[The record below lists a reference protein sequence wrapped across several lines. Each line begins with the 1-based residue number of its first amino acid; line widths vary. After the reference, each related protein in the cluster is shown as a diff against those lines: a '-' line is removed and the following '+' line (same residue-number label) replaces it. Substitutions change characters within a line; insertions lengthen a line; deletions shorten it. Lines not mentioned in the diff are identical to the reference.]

1 VLDEAARQNPDLAE
15 LQAEIHERRAKN
27 MLLLAEDLAQTG
39 QLGPEVSVQEAADV
53 LWSTNATTFF
63 SLLTS
68 RPGWTPDRYGAWLA
82 DAWTRIL
89 LTDVAATGRGSRS
102 LSNARREA

>member
-1 VLDEAARQNPDLAE
+1 MDEAARQNPDLAE
-15 LQAEIHERRAKN
+15 LQAELHQRRATN

-39 QLGPEVSVQEAADV
+39 QPGPEVSVQEAADV
-53 LWSTNATTFF
+53 LWATNATTFF

-89 LTDVAATGRGSRS
+89 LADGAATGRGAGS
-102 LSNARREA
+102 LSNAPREA